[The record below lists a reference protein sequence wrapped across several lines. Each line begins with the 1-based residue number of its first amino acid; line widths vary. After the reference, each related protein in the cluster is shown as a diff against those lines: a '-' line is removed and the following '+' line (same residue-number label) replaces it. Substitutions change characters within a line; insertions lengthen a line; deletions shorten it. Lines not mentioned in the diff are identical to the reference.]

1 MYCPFCQSDQVI
13 VSNSRPTNKN
23 TQIWRRR
30 KCLKCGNIFT
40 AREKIDI
47 SYIIVEKRDHRHVKF
62 SYLKLYSGIYNAL
75 TIRKRADQGQSAT
88 IAEEITQK
96 VEEILITQKIKKIK
110 TEDIIKLVVK
120 TLSKKYPDGALLYFA
135 YFEKYFTINE
145 YFHKIKLIL
154 KKTV

>member
-40 AREKIDI
+40 AREKIDV

-75 TIRKRADQGQSAT
+75 AARKRSDSGQAAN

-110 TEDIIKLVVK
+110 TKDISKLVFK
-120 TLSKKYPDGALLYFA
+120 ILSKKYPDSALLYFA
-135 YFEKYFTINE
+135 YFKQYSGIDE
-145 YFHKIKLIL
+145 YFRKMKLIL
-154 KKTV
+154 KKSV

>member
-30 KCLKCGNIFT
+30 KCLKCGNVFT

-75 TIRKRADQGQSAT
+75 ANRKRSDQGQSAA

-110 TEDIIKLVVK
+110 TRDIAKLVVK

-135 YFEKYFTINE
+135 YFKKYSTIKE
-145 YFHKIKLIL
+145 YLHRIKLII
-154 KKTV
+154 KKSA